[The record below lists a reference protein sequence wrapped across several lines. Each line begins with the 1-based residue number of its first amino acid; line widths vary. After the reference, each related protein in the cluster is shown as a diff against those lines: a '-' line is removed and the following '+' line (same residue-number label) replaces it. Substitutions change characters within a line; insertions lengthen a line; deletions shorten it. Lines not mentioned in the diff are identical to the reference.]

1 MQERAYVQ
9 SKKIII
15 MASRSQSPI
24 PEDIPRES
32 QMPAFGPGP
41 YSAGEI
47 RILNLLLDIKEK
59 LGGMGHATKILE
71 DTSKTHD
78 ERLLE
83 VIREADKTASVL
95 PSMQNTIARHDKDLN
110 GLGKVAHTAKIP
122 GYIALTLAG
131 AIGAAFLTY
140 LLRK

>member
-1 MQERAYVQ
+1 LGKLLLMSTLPQP
-9 SKKIII
+9 
-15 MASRSQSPI
+15 PI
-24 PEDIPRES
+24 PPASEG
-32 QMPAFGPGP
+32 PAFGPGP

-59 LGGMGHATKILE
+59 LGGTGQATKILW

-83 VIREADKTASVL
+83 VIREADKTASAL
-95 PSMQNTIARHDKDLN
+95 PVMQNTIARHDNDLN
-110 GLGKVAHTAKIP
+110 QLGRIAHTAKTL

-131 AIGAAFLTY
+131 IIGAALLTY
-140 LLRK
+140 LYQRK